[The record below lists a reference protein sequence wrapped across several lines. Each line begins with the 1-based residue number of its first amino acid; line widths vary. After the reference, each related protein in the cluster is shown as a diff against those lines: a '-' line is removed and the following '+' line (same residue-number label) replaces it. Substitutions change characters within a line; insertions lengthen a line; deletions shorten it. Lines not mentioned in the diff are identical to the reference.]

1 MDESAIAVRY
11 SKAIYSLAQE
21 KKIIDTLKSDMEFIS
36 GVCNQS
42 ADFNLLLKSPIIRNS
57 EKSQVISELFRN
69 KIHPISLDFLL
80 LITRNNREIFIP
92 DIARDTLAF
101 IRKEKNI
108 KTAVITTAIE
118 IDESVI
124 SEIKTLLEKELSG
137 KIELSSKVNPEIIG
151 GLILRID
158 DKQLDASVN
167 TQLRNVKKKLLKT
180 QV

>member
-11 SKAIYSLAQE
+11 SKAIYSLARD
-21 KKIIDTLKSDMEFIS
+21 KKIIDTLKSDMELIS

-42 ADFNLLLKSPIIRNS
+42 ADFNFLLKSPVVRTS
-57 EKSQVISELFRN
+57 EKSMLITQIFKN
-69 KIHPISLDFLL
+69 KIHPLTLDFLM

-108 KTAVITTAIE
+108 KTAVITTAVK
-118 IDESVI
+118 IDQSVI

-137 KIELSSKVNPEIIG
+137 KIELASKVNPDIIG